1 MYRLRLSMPR
11 FLLLALL
18 LVGQLGGFAHALS
31 HFDSAASSD
40 AVADSKFCPECL
52 SQSQFASALPTPP
65 FAFIP
70 LQLDPTPAPAT
81 WLELHVQCTGAAAYL
96 QRAPPLDL
104 SF

>member
-1 MYRLRLSMPR
+1 MPR

-31 HFDSAASSD
+31 HFDSTASSD

-65 FAFIP
+65 FAFVP
-70 LQLDPTPAPAT
+70 LQIDPAPARAT
-81 WLELHVQCTGAAAYL
+81 WLDLPIQSSGVAAYL

-104 SF
+104 SV